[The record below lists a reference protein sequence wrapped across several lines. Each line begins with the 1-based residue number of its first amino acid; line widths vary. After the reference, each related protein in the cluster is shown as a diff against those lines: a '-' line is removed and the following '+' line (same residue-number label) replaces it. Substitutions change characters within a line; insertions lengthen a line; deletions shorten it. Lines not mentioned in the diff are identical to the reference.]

1 MSSSQIARSPARIP
15 PGTIA
20 LKVVLAAADETPLL
34 VFDEIDAGIGGR
46 NAAALGERLR
56 DLAQHHQVL
65 CVSHMPQIAAYAD
78 AHVLV
83 GKRVEAGRT
92 FTVARR
98 LDDEERAREL
108 AAMLAGEGAGAEAQA
123 AAQALLRSAAGG

>member
-1 MSSSQIARSPARIP
+1 
-15 PGTIA
+15 
-20 LKVVLAAADETPLL
+20 
-34 VFDEIDAGIGGR
+34 
-46 NAAALGERLR
+46 
-56 DLAQHHQVL
+56 
-65 CVSHMPQIAAYAD
+65 MPQIAAYAD

-123 AAQALLRSAAGG
+123 AAQALLRTAAGG